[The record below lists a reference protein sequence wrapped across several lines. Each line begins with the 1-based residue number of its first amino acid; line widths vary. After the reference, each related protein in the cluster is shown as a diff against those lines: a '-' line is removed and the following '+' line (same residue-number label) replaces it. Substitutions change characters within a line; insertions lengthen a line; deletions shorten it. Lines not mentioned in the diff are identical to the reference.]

1 MTTAIR
7 PATPG
12 DVATILGFVRELAAF
27 EREPDAVAATEP
39 MLAEALF
46 GAHRAAEAVIAER
59 DGVAV
64 GFALFFRNFS
74 TWTGRPG
81 LYLEDLY
88 VTPAARRRGGQGAAD
103 PSGGHRAGPGLGAV
117 RMVGARLEH
126 ARRRILPCDGG
137 AGDGRVDRAAGV
149 RCGIGEASGAV
160 GFPSLRSNG
169 AKSKATERPFLTC
182 RDCRPPSAFR
192 ILPP

>member
-88 VTPAARRRGGQGAAD
+88 VTPAARGGGVGKALLIHLAGIARDRGW
-103 PSGGHRAGPGLGAV
+103 
-117 RMVGARLEH
+117 AR
-126 ARRRILPCDGG
+126 
-137 AGDGRVDRAAGV
+137 
-149 RCGIGEASGAV
+149 
-160 GFPSLRSNG
+160 F
-169 AKSKATERPFLTC
+169 
-182 RDCRPPSAFR
+182 
-192 ILPP
+192 